1 MSANLKDLAYTH
13 IRGRLL
19 DGSIQPGARLS
30 SRAFAREIGVS
41 FIPVREAITQL
52 AAEGLVDQKPGVGT
66 FAALCNRVDL
76 RELYELREA
85 LEVHA
90 IGCAAERIDDASL
103 GQIAG
108 CNEKMRAIAA
118 ARRAQ
123 PARDWEPEELRAW
136 IRADHEMHVAVLRA
150 AGNGRLGRAV
160 EDLRVLTQVFGA
172 MRVLRPLD
180 DLEKACEQHDA
191 LYQALAR
198 HDAAVARAR
207 MAEHIRFACRK
218 AIESQDAQPA

>member
-1 MSANLKDLAYTH
+1 MSTSLKDLAYTH

-19 DGSIQPGARLS
+19 DGSIQPGARIS

-52 AAEGLVDQKPGVGT
+52 GAEGLVEQRPGIGT
-66 FAALCNRVDL
+66 FAALCNREDL

-90 IGCAAERIDDASL
+90 IGYAAQRIDAAAL
-103 GQIAG
+103 GHIAG
-108 CNEKMRAIAA
+108 CNAKMRVIAS
-118 ARRAQ
+118 ARRAES
-123 PARDWEPEELRAW
+123 ATAWKPEELRTW
-136 IRADHEMHVAVLRA
+136 IGADHEMHLTVLRA

-160 EDLRVLTQVFGA
+160 EDLRVLTQIFGA
-172 MRVLRPLD
+172 QRVLRPLE
-180 DLEKACEQHDA
+180 DLERACEQHDA
-191 LYQALAR
+191 LYDALAR
-198 HDAAVARAR
+198 HDADVARTR

-218 AIESQDAQPA
+218 AIESQDATPA